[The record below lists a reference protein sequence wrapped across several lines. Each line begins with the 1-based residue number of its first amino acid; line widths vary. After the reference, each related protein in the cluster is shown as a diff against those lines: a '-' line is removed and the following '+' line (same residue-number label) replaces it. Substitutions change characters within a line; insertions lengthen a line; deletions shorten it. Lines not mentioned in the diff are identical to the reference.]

1 KDPSSGEIVT
11 ADTIR
16 FPSPLQHLHALL
28 LESHRVVP
36 LRRYQEDLLDIHTPD
51 VLARIRAGDPSW
63 RSSVPPPIV
72 EIIQRRSLFGA
83 PSAGMGRGAA
93 EEKQMRRG
101 LRQWWAPHAEA
112 IPRSRP
118 ARGTARAPAPGRRG
132 AGPTVP

>member
-1 KDPSSGEIVT
+1 
-11 ADTIR
+11 
-16 FPSPLQHLHALL
+16 LQHLHALL

-72 EIIQRRSLFGA
+72 EIIERRSLFGY
-83 PSAGMGRGAA
+83 PRDGMGQDAD

-101 LRQWWAPHAEA
+101 LRQW
-112 IPRSRP
+112 
-118 ARGTARAPAPGRRG
+118 
-132 AGPTVP
+132 